1 MAQAGAQK
9 ARQREQVLNGA
20 VNTTRPKA
28 LANSTTFAKTLDLQI
43 NGIAQLKASS
53 APKPGSPSGEAPPN
67 IFQQPAVGDASSVL
81 SQGPLSAK
89 ATPPVFDAKK
99 AFEGLQGATF
109 YTAGTLLDTAT
120 GDQTTAT
127 ETAGATQDALA
138 ALSDASGS
146 FGESGGGFLS
156 AAGKIPPAL
165 ALLAA
170 PDPTGMTKVGAIA
183 TLAAAAAEA
192 MQAGGL
198 AGQGGQ
204 EAAAATQEGIAAD
217 AQYKTLTGSINNTAA
232 QQAALEN
239 AQRLVAGLT
248 NPLAGTQQ
256 QVGDVERAAAQI
268 DPNIVAPQ
276 AQGQAQGQ
284 AQVTGAG
291 AGQIGDPATPTPTQ
305 TASDWTTPAPSG
317 TATTPD
323 QTVALD
329 TPSENQDPSSNLG
342 ANTGANTGLA
352 SNLAQNPLTPAGS
365 NQKGGGPLTAE
376 EEALIA
382 QYDAVVPTVEK
393 ENNNAGTIIGNA
405 SASLQN
411 TAGAAAAFAGLKA
424 SHQVAGPSQEV
435 GQLVARLKEKK
446 RLAQQSQE
454 PQPQLGLG
462 TAFTGN
468 GVNPQDPNAPQG
480 QVATAQG
487 QQAPEGG
494 QAQQGQNLVAQAP
507 QGDWS
512 APATPSTPATPANTA
527 AAPPRTLTIPKL
539 AQAPAAQAPQPAV
552 A

>member
-1 MAQAGAQK
+1 MFNNGGTNAQDPINGNVGRNAAAARAGAQK
-9 ARQREQVLNGA
+9 ARLREQGLTGA

-28 LANSTTFAKTLDLQI
+28 LANSNTFAKTLNLQI
-43 NGIAQLKASS
+43 DGIAQLKASS
-53 APKPGSPSGEAPPN
+53 APKPGSASGEAPN
-67 IFQQPAVGDASSVL
+67 IFQQSATGDGSSVL
-81 SQGPLSAK
+81 SQGSLSGK
-89 ATPPVFDAKK
+89 ATSPVFDAKK

-120 GDQTTAT
+120 TDQTTAT
-127 ETAGATQDALA
+127 ETAGATQDALS

-198 AGQGGQ
+198 AGQAGQ
-204 EAAAATQEGIAAD
+204 EADAGAQAGVDAD
-217 AQYKTLTGSINNTAA
+217 EKYKTLTGSINNTAA

-239 AQRLVAGLT
+239 ARRLVAGLT

-256 QVGDVERAAAQI
+256 QVKGVERAAAQI
-268 DPNIVAPQ
+268 DPNIVAP
-276 AQGQAQGQ
+276 Q

-323 QTVALD
+323 QTVALG
-329 TPSENQDPSSNLG
+329 TPSANQDPSSNP
-342 ANTGANTGLA
+342 GANTGLA
-352 SNLAQNPLTPAGS
+352 SNLDQNPLTP
-365 NQKGGGPLTAE
+365 E

-382 QYDAVVPTVEK
+382 QYDAVVPTVAR

-435 GQLVARLKEKK
+435 GQLVARLREKK
-446 RLAQQSQE
+446 RLGQQAQP
-454 PQPQLGLG
+454 PQGLG

-468 GVNPQDPNAPQG
+468 GVNPQGQVDPNAPQG
-480 QVATAQG
+480 QVATAQAP
-487 QQAPEGG
+487 QATPD
-494 QAQQGQNLVAQAP
+494 QNLVAQAP
-507 QGDWS
+507 QDGWS
-512 APATPSTPATPANTA
+512 PATPASTA
-527 AAPPRTLTIPKL
+527 ATPTRTLTIP
-539 AQAPAAQAPQPAV
+539 QAPSVATAPKLTIPQVAQPAF

>member
-1 MAQAGAQK
+1 MFTNGGTNAQDPINGNVGRNAAAARAGAQR
-9 ARQREQVLNGA
+9 ARLREQGLTGT
-20 VNTTRPKA
+20 VNTARPKA
-28 LANSTTFAKTLDLQI
+28 SANSATFAKTLNLQI
-43 NGIAQLKASS
+43 DGIAQFKASS
-53 APKPGSPSGEAPPN
+53 APKAGSASGEAPN
-67 IFQQPAVGDASSVL
+67 IFQQPAAGDASSVL

-146 FGESGGGFLS
+146 FGESGAGFLS

-170 PDPTGMTKVGAIA
+170 PTGWSQAAGIA
-183 TLAAAAAEA
+183 ALAAAAAEA

-204 EAAAATQEGIAAD
+204 KADAGTQAGVAAD
-217 AQYKTLTGSINNTAA
+217 EQYKTLTGSINNTAS

-256 QVGDVERAAAQI
+256 QVTGVERAAAQI

-276 AQGQAQGQ
+276 AQGQAQ
-284 AQVTGAG
+284 VTGAG
-291 AGQIGDPATPTPTQ
+291 AGQLGDPATPTPTQ

-317 TATTPD
+317 TATTPG
-323 QTVALD
+323 QTVALG
-329 TPSENQDPSSNLG
+329 TPSANQDPSSNLG
-342 ANTGANTGLA
+342 ANTGANTGLV
-352 SNLAQNPLTPAGS
+352 SNLDQNPLTPTGS
-365 NQKGGGPLTAE
+365 NKKGGGPLTPE
-376 EEALIA
+376 EEALIV
-382 QYDAVVPTVEK
+382 QYDAVVPTVAT

-446 RLAQQSQE
+446 RLGQQAQP
-454 PQPQLGLG
+454 PQGLG

-468 GVNPQDPNAPQG
+468 GVNPQGQVDPNTPQG
-480 QVATAQG
+480 QVATAQ
-487 QQAPEGG
+487 
-494 QAQQGQNLVAQAP
+494 AP
-507 QGDWS
+507 Q
-512 APATPSTPATPANTA
+512 ATPATPATPATLASTA
-527 AAPPRTLTIPKL
+527 TAPTRTGLTIP
-539 AQAPAAQAPQPAV
+539 QAPPVATAPMLTIPQV